1 MELQQERS
9 EPQTSGPRSAHMSF
23 EPDSKL
29 NETQIKVESEE
40 ELDKENRSTN
50 EIRPEKS
57 KYDPIKEDVKQRENQ
72 PAQMK
77 NFPKLN
83 VDADCDLD
91 DKAQLSVFED
101 YSVKLI
107 QQDLDFT

>member
-1 MELQQERS
+1 
-9 EPQTSGPRSAHMSF
+9 MSF

>member
-1 MELQQERS
+1 
-9 EPQTSGPRSAHMSF
+9 MSF

-57 KYDPIKEDVKQRENQ
+57 KYDPIKEDVKQREN
-72 PAQMK
+72 
-77 NFPKLN
+77 
-83 VDADCDLD
+83 
-91 DKAQLSVFED
+91 
-101 YSVKLI
+101 
-107 QQDLDFT
+107 